1 MCKYLHSV
9 DIIDVMTE
17 IWTGENT
24 IEYSKILDSK
34 ISLKT

>member
-1 MCKYLHSV
+1 MHKYLYSI

-17 IWTGENT
+17 ICTRENT